1 MLAVDILITL
11 CLIVLLF
18 YALYV
23 VTKLC
28 VLKRGDKLSYL
39 KGFKKGKFAFIY
51 FIAIF
56 LYWIGYYQMNNKLD
70 QSFISAI
77 NDTIDLVVLKIKI
90 SGIYSYMETNAYY
103 AASMYILFCL
113 VVLNVFLFAFALFG
127 QSIVNFFKRVYYT
140 HVAKKIYVVIGFNK
154 SNESVLKSIKSKK
167 YNVILFAEAGKN
179 YLDFTYINKICYI
192 KYFDNTDFYDK
203 LSKLFKNF
211 TNRSVEVIINTGN
224 DEKNIILTEQI
235 SNIILDDKLTKYT
248 SDVDCGLRVYAFGE
262 PQNVSSFSHYVK
274 KTNGCVHYLNKYK
287 IVAND
292 FIDKYPL
299 TQFMNDDEIDYS
311 SATIKEDVDLNV
323 ILIGYGKTNQQIF
336 LSSVANNQFIT
347 FDRNHRLVDKPVNYF
362 IYDKEI
368 SNNEKNLNHAF
379 YRFKSELDTDQ
390 DKYLPLPPFPA
401 NDNFLKLDIND
412 NHFYEMIKSNIHPQ
426 GRQKAFNY
434 IVIAFGTDLE
444 NLDLA
449 EKICS
454 KLKEWGLFNKTKVFL
469 KIRNGELATQVVNKE
484 FISTSGFY
492 TFGNESEVVYDI
504 DKIVTEKIELMAMD
518 RHLSYNIKSN
528 MNLETAKQVIEE
540 ATKSWYAMHQIQRE
554 SNIYAI
560 LSIRSKL
567 QLLGFDY
574 APVNSP
580 LGDESAAYQKAYE
593 KDDPIVY
600 DDTRED
606 VKGKKTIVY
615 TNERVS
621 HSVRENLAILEH
633 QRWNAY
639 MISKGNI
646 PSTIEQIKNNDSK
659 RLDLRRHGNIT
670 TFEGLIE
677 FRKIMAEVK
686 HLSEEET
693 DVIRYDYQI
702 MDDLVWLLH
711 KNGYKIVKKEEKKD
725 E

>member
-1 MLAVDILITL
+1 MLTVNILITL
-11 CLIVLLF
+11 SLAVLIF

-23 VTKLC
+23 TVKLC
-28 VLKRGDKLSYL
+28 VLKRGDKLTYL
-39 KGFKKGKFAFIY
+39 KNFKKGKFAFVY
-51 FIAIF
+51 LIAIF
-56 LYWIGYYQMNNKLD
+56 LYWIGYYQVNNKLD
-70 QSFISAI
+70 QSFINALS
-77 NDTIDLVVLKIKI
+77 DTVDLVVLKIKI
-90 SGIYSYMETNAYY
+90 SGIYSYMEANAYY
-103 AASMYILFCL
+103 AASVYILICF
-113 VVLNVFLFAFALFG
+113 VILNVFLFAFSLFG
-127 QSIVNFFKRVYYT
+127 QNIINFFKRVYFT
-140 HVAKKIYVVIGFNK
+140 RFAKRVYIVIGFNNN
-154 SNESVLKSIKSKK
+154 NELLLKSIKSKE

-179 YLDFTYINKICYI
+179 YLDFAYINKICYI
-192 KYFDNTDFYDK
+192 KYFDNTNFYNK

-224 DEKNIILTEQI
+224 DEKNIIITDQI

-248 SDVDCGLRVYAFGE
+248 SDVDCGLRVYVFGE

-299 TQFMNDDEIDYS
+299 TQFMNADEIDYNS
-311 SATIKEDVDLNV
+311 GTIKEDVDLNV
-323 ILIGYGKTNQQIF
+323 VLIGYGKTNQQIF

-347 FDRNHRLVDKPVNYF
+347 FDKNHILIDKQVNYF
-362 IYDKEI
+362 IYDKDI
-368 SNNEKNLNHAF
+368 SNNDKNLNHGF
-379 YRFKSELDTDQ
+379 YRFRNELDIDKS
-390 DKYLPLPPFPA
+390 KYLPLPPFPA
-401 NDNFLKLDIND
+401 NEDFLKLDIND
-412 NHFYEMIKSNIHPQ
+412 SRFYEKIKSNIRPKFQ
-426 GRQKAFNY
+426 RKVFNY
-434 IVIAFGTDLE
+434 IIIAFGTDLE

-454 KLKEWGLFNKTKVFL
+454 KLKEWELFDKTKVFL
-469 KIRNGELATQVVNKE
+469 KIRNGELATQVVDKE
-484 FISTSGFY
+484 FMSTSGFY

-518 RHLSYNIKSN
+518 RHLSYKIKSN
-528 MNLETAKQVIEE
+528 MSLETAKQVIDE
-540 ATKSWYAMHQIQRE
+540 ATKSWYTMHQIQRE

-574 APVNSP
+574 VPINSA
-580 LGDESAAYQKAYE
+580 LKDESETYQKVYE

-600 DDTRED
+600 DDARQD

-646 PSTIEQIKNNDSK
+646 PSTIEQIKNDDSK

-677 FRKIMAEVK
+677 FRKLMAEVK
-686 HLSEEET
+686 HKSEEET